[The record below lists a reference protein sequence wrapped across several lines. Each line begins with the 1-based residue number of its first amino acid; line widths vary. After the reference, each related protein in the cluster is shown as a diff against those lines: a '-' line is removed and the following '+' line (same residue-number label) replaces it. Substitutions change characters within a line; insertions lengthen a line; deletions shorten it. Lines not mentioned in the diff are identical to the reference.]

1 LTVLPSG
8 FAWLLAFHRPARP
21 FPASPGCVAFS
32 FLFLER
38 LALNSCANSMEVR
51 MSDNQSVEQKNVLII
66 RAPLSEDGYASI
78 YFSSSD
84 GRPMNEREWWNLK
97 QVVELASQFFVKQD
111 ARPQSAAAAG
121 GSMS

>member
-1 LTVLPSG
+1 
-8 FAWLLAFHRPARP
+8 
-21 FPASPGCVAFS
+21 
-32 FLFLER
+32 
-38 LALNSCANSMEVR
+38 
-51 MSDNQSVEQKNVLII
+51 MSDNQNAEQKNVLII

-97 QVVELASQFFVKQD
+97 QVVELASQFFIKEE
-111 ARPQSAAAAG
+111 ARAQSAAAAG